1 MRGRRP
7 TYLAMAESR
16 EATILYRIFEMVWR
30 RTIMRN
36 EDGESQEGLPGL
48 SRTTPFAIFI
58 EEGWWPKRSRG
69 LRRAVRISGAK
80 R

>member
-1 MRGRRP
+1 MRWRRP
-7 TYLAMAESR
+7 KYLAMAERR
-16 EATILYRIFEMVWR
+16 EATILSRIFEMVWR

-36 EDGESQEGLPGL
+36 EDGESYEGLPGL

-69 LRRAVRISGAK
+69 LRRAVRMSGAK